1 MVAFVFCTL
10 FKKKAIKHVKILHL
24 SSICGCRFILQA
36 VITNSLTP
44 KQTQKNAPQIM
55 EALREHNSQLQSHD
69 NQDPPVAV
77 VFFSLMN
84 FHFCNLKNMILTH
97 TKKFCEKMS

>member
-1 MVAFVFCTL
+1 MTPVWLLLCFIRSL
-10 FKKKAIKHVKILHL
+10 NKKAIKHVKILHL

-44 KQTQKNAPQIM
+44 KQTQKNAPQIL

-77 VFFSLMN
+77 LFFL
-84 FHFCNLKNMILTH
+84 C
-97 TKKFCEKMS
+97 